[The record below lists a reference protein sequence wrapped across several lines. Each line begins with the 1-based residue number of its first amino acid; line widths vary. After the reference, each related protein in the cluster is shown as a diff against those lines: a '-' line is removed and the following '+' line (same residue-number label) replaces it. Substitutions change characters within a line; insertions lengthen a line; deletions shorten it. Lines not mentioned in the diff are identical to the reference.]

1 MYVSSNLRR
10 DGLPS
15 QRRSAVL
22 RPVSH
27 RRADRIGRLSVLN
40 GSSSTETRSTE
51 LRQLLA
57 SIATDLEERPGRAL
71 GRAFRSAIWILRQLY
86 VKHLSEW
93 PGELDYNTLL
103 EHLAPYLPKRIAVQ
117 FRAVEHFAAF
127 AEDPASEE
135 TEPPDDDDQAIT
147 PADVLPCLQA
157 LDNLVQWYQKDVLS
171 SGRPFAFLPEPSSTS
186 NEAMAPEPAGLDD
199 THTEVM
205 ASHTTSTTATTIH
218 GPSRLTPRMRRILAF
233 AAPLLIIAFF
243 CIQLFETKTAADK
256 RLGLTTDAD
265 NPRVVVTSVTPG
277 GPMDR
282 SGILPDD
289 VLLQMGQYSLVT
301 RRDYLRALRT
311 LERGRMVTLRV
322 ERDGLTRRFEVVPGV
337 PIDWQDVMIR
347 GFVVLCCL
355 ILGNLTFIRR
365 SGGLRGQLLSLFLWL
380 IAAEMALPQ
389 GGIQIAWVGVLSALL
404 YYVLT
409 GAQMS
414 AHFHIASVIP
424 ERQPWIARRPWLIHL
439 FYAAGL
445 GFGLIGCATLLLE
458 GVWQLDG
465 LPWRIQH
472 IDGLVN
478 LVLLPIWAIGVLV
491 LLTRSALGHPDREGR
506 FQAWIILG
514 GVLPWSLYV
523 AITTYFSFIG
533 QTSPDWTG
541 SLFPAIAL
549 CFPAAIWGVMEQES
563 RHQERILVGL
573 MQRIREVG
581 SIDELLELIGNS
593 LDRAFHPTVVHVFFQ
608 RRTQQELTLRHST
621 GAPAATGRV
630 PTDFELLKHMAKLK
644 RVQSLEDD
652 LAMRLPGD
660 EIDWLKRLYGHL
672 IIPVRSGADE
682 LVGLIVLGHKR
693 SEEAYSTQEK
703 KQLVSVADQIAL
715 AFENMG
721 LHSELDERQRIE
733 REVLARLGDR
743 QINLVKEC
751 EICRRCYDHD
761 KELCEFDHAE
771 LVLSVPVERTIG
783 ERYRLERLIGKGGI
797 GSVYAASDL
806 RLNRDVAVKVLL
818 GSVIDNPMIKKR
830 FEQEARIVAQLSH
843 PNIVT
848 LYDCGQT
855 ALGNAF
861 IVLEL
866 LEGFTLREALRRH
879 GRIPHKTLAEWFD
892 QVLYGLVAAHAEGI
906 VHRDLKPGNVLITDT
921 GRKSS
926 VKLLDF
932 GVAKIKSNPLRK
944 QGLTVPGVVLGTHGY
959 MAPEQLMG
967 DEVDER
973 ADLYSVGVMLLEAL
987 TGQHPIAPK
996 GSRSEKRTVRVSLGN
1011 SPQAQ
1016 ALERVIQRCLNKDPV
1031 KRYPSAD
1038 ALRRALL
1045 PVLKSFPGVG
1055 SQGLRQETETIG
1067 APQGTEKIEIT
1078 GALEETIKELRREMR
1093 KRRQKT

>member
-1 MYVSSNLRR
+1 MLK
-10 DGLPS
+10 
-15 QRRSAVL
+15 
-22 RPVSH
+22 
-27 RRADRIGRLSVLN
+27 
-40 GSSSTETRSTE
+40 GSSSFETRSTE

-57 SIATDLEERPGRAL
+57 SIATDLEDHPGRAL
-71 GRAFRSAIWILRQLY
+71 GRASRSAIWILRQLY

-93 PGELDYNTLL
+93 PGELDYNALL

-127 AEDPASEE
+127 AEDPASEDVE
-135 TEPPDDDDQAIT
+135 VDVEDDSQAIT
-147 PADVLPCLQA
+147 AADVLPCLQA

-171 SGRPFAFLPEPSSTS
+171 SSRPFAFLPEPSSTS
-186 NEAMAPEPAGLDD
+186 NEAMAVAPASVHG
-199 THTEVM
+199 TNTEVM
-205 ASHTTSTTATTIH
+205 ASHATSTTATVIH
-218 GPSRLTPRMRRILAF
+218 GPARLSPRMRRVLTF
-233 AAPLLIIAFF
+233 AAPLVIVAFF
-243 CIQLFETKTAADK
+243 CIQLFEVKASADK
-256 RLGLTTDAD
+256 RLGLTTDGN
-265 NPRVVVTSVTPG
+265 NPRVVVTSVAPG

-282 SGILPDD
+282 SGILPGD
-289 VLLQMGQYSLVT
+289 VLLQMGQYSLAT
-301 RRDYLRALRT
+301 RGGYLEALRT

-337 PIDWQDVMIR
+337 PVDWQDVMIR

-355 ILGNLTFIRR
+355 FLGNLTFMRR

-389 GGIQIAWVGVLSALL
+389 GGFQVAWIVGVSTLL
-404 YYVLT
+404 YYLLT

-414 AHFHIASVIP
+414 VNFHIASVIP
-424 ERQPWIARRPWLIHL
+424 ERQPWIARRPWLIRL
-439 FYAAGL
+439 FYASGL
-445 GFGLIGCATLLLE
+445 GFGLAACATFLFE
-458 GVWQLDG
+458 ATWGFG
-465 LPWRIQH
+465 SLPWTSNH
-472 IDGLVN
+472 IDGIIN
-478 LVLLPIWAIGVLV
+478 LVLLPVWAAGVM
-491 LLTRSALGHPDREGR
+491 LLLAHSAIGHPDREGR
-506 FQAWIILG
+506 SQAWIILG

-523 AITTYFSFIG
+523 AITTYFGVIG
-533 QTSPDWTG
+533 QASPPWLG

-563 RHQERILVGL
+563 RHQGRILAGL

-581 SIDELLELIGNS
+581 SIDELLQLIGNS

-608 RRTQQELTLRHST
+608 RRAQQELTLRHST
-621 GAPAATGRV
+621 GIPAVAGRV
-630 PTDFELLKHMAKLK
+630 PTDFELLQHMASLK
-644 RVQSLEDD
+644 KVQSLEDD
-652 LAMRLPGD
+652 LAMRLPAE

-672 IIPVRSGADE
+672 IIPVRGGSDE
-682 LVGLIVLGHKR
+682 LLGLIVLGHKR
-693 SEEAYSTQEK
+693 SEEAYSTQDK

-715 AFENMG
+715 AFENIG

-761 KELCEFDHAE
+761 IDLCELDRSE
-771 LVLSVPVERTIG
+771 LVLSVPVERTIV
-783 ERYRLERLIGKGGI
+783 ERYRLDRLIGKGGI
-797 GSVYAASDL
+797 GSVYAATDQ

-866 LEGFTLREALRRH
+866 LQGFTLREALKRH
-879 GRIPHKTLAEWFD
+879 GRIPHQTLAEWFD
-892 QVLYGLVAAHAEGI
+892 QVLFGLMAAHAEGI

-921 GRKSS
+921 GGRKSS

-932 GVAKIKSNPLRK
+932 GVAKIKSSPLRK
-944 QGLTVPGVVLGTHGY
+944 EGLTVPGVVLGTHGY

-987 TGQHPIAPK
+987 TGQHPVSPK
-996 GSRSEKRTVRVSLGN
+996 GSRSEKRTVRVSIGK
-1011 SPQAQ
+1011 SSQAK
-1016 ALERVIQRCLNKDPV
+1016 ALERTVQRCLHKDPA

-1038 ALRRALL
+1038 ALRRALI
-1045 PVLKSFPGVG
+1045 PVLKSFPAVSG
-1055 SQGLRQETETIG
+1055 QELRQETEAIKS
-1067 APQGTEKIEIT
+1067 PEGTEKIEIT

-1093 KRRQKT
+1093 KRRQGA

>member
-1 MYVSSNLRR
+1 M
-10 DGLPS
+10 
-15 QRRSAVL
+15 
-22 RPVSH
+22 
-27 RRADRIGRLSVLN
+27 LS
-40 GSSSTETRSTE
+40 GSSSSETRSTE

-57 SIATDLEERPGRAL
+57 SIATDLEDRPGRAL

-93 PGELDYNTLL
+93 PGELDYNGLL
-103 EHLAPYLPKRIAVQ
+103 EHLTPYLPKRIAIQ
-117 FRAVEHFAAF
+117 FRAVEHFSAF
-127 AEDPASEE
+127 AEDPDSDE
-135 TEPPDDDDQAIT
+135 DDGGDGDEQQDLTA
-147 PADVLPCLQA
+147 ADVLPCLQA

-171 SGRPFAFLPEPSSTS
+171 SSRPFAFLPEPSSTT
-186 NEAMAPEPAGLDD
+186 NEALASETESLDA

-205 ASHTTSTTATTIH
+205 PSHTTSVAATAIH
-218 GPSRLTPRMRRILAF
+218 GPARLTPGMRRVLTF
-233 AAPLLIIAFF
+233 AAPLLIVAFF

-256 RLGLTTDAD
+256 RLGLTTDPD
-265 NPRVVVTSVTPG
+265 SPRVVVTSVTPG

-282 SGILPDD
+282 SGILPGD
-289 VLLQMGQYSLVT
+289 VLLQMGQYSLAT
-301 RRDYLRALRT
+301 RRSYLEALRT

-355 ILGNLTFIRR
+355 ILGNLTFMRR
-365 SGGLRGQLLSLFLWL
+365 SAGLRGQLLSWFLWM

-389 GGIQIAWVGVLSALL
+389 GGIQIAWIAVLSTLL
-404 YYVLT
+404 YYLLT

-414 AHFHIASVIP
+414 VNFHIASVIP
-424 ERQPWIARRPWLIHL
+424 ERQPWIALRPWLIRL
-439 FYAAGL
+439 FYLSGL
-445 GFGLIGCATLLLE
+445 GFGLFASLTFLLE
-458 GVWQLDG
+458 AVWQVQG
-465 LPWRIQH
+465 LPWTTNH
-472 IDGLVN
+472 LDGIIN
-478 LVLLPIWAIGVLV
+478 LVLLPVWAAGVLM
-491 LLTRSALGHPDREGR
+491 LLARSALGHPDREGR
-506 FQAWIILG
+506 SQAWIILG
-514 GVLPWSLYV
+514 GVLPWSFYV
-523 AITTYFSFIG
+523 AITTYFSLIG
-533 QTSPDWTG
+533 QNSPSWLG
-541 SLFPAIAL
+541 SIFPAIAL

-573 MQRIREVG
+573 MQRIREVE
-581 SIDELLELIGNS
+581 SVDELLKLIGNS
-593 LDRAFHPTVVHVFFQ
+593 LDQAFHPTVVHVFFQ
-608 RRTQQELTLRHST
+608 RRARQELTLRHST
-621 GAPAATGRV
+621 GAPVMAGRV
-630 PTDFELLKHMAKLK
+630 PTDFELLKYMGSLK
-644 RVQSLEDD
+644 KAQSLEDD
-652 LAMRLPGD
+652 LLMRLPVE

-672 IIPVRSGADE
+672 IIPVRGGADE

-703 KQLVSVADQIAL
+703 KQLISVADQIAL
-715 AFENMG
+715 AFENIG

-761 KELCEFDHAE
+761 MERCEFDRSE
-771 LVLSVPVERTIG
+771 LVLSVPVERTID

-866 LEGFTLREALRRH
+866 LQGFTLREALKRH
-879 GRIPHKTLAEWFD
+879 GRISHQTLAEWFD
-892 QVLYGLVAAHAEGI
+892 QVLYGLVAAHAAGI

-932 GVAKIKSNPLRK
+932 GVAKIKSNPLQK
-944 QGLTVPGVVLGTHGY
+944 QGLTIPGVVLGTHGY

-996 GSRSEKRTVRVSLGN
+996 GSRKEKRTVRVSIGT

-1016 ALERVIQRCLNKDPV
+1016 ALERVIQRCLNKDPA

-1038 ALRRALL
+1038 ALRRALIPL
-1045 PVLKSFPGVG
+1045 LKSFPDTSG
-1055 SQGLRQETETIG
+1055 QELRQETEAIE

-1093 KRRQKT
+1093 KRRQGT